1 MREEDD
7 TYFAFSA
14 SLRIFGDIPNL
25 EEITSLLG
33 VEPTYRHQ
41 KGYRRSP
48 RSQPMPHDMWIFEVP
63 VEEALVASGAVVA
76 IAGVARL
83 PAHRAD
89 AVVAAAAGAVA
100 QAGLVLAT
108 GAALVGDR
116 AGAAAVGRLRA
127 LEAPLNVSVIIT

>member
-63 VEEALVASGAVVA
+63 VEEDRELSDHLDALWAVVKPKLNELKKLKDSYTVD
-76 IAGVARL
+76 IFCGYRSNSGTAGFEVRHQSL
-83 PAHRAD
+83 EIF
-89 AVVAAAAGAVA
+89 
-100 QAGLVLAT
+100 
-108 GAALVGDR
+108 
-116 AGAAAVGRLRA
+116 RA